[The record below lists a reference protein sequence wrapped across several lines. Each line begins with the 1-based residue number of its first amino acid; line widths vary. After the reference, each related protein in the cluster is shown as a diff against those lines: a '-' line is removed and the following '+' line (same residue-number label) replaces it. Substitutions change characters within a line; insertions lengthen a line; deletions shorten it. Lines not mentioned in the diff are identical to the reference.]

1 MKCNTNSYLLNY
13 AWLALQMSEIRLVGT
28 FGAWIESLILSK
40 LGLAFW
46 SALGRSRRKC
56 TPIKTE
62 NQRFFFMKIKNLRF
76 LIFLWLNL
84 YFFFDL
90 HKFFGFLWVVST
102 QLCFHLLQSA
112 FFPGPISERL
122 RIKRTFLYRNKKGGK
137 MSLDSITEIS
147 DLVIQFVLYSFD
159 HFLGFCWL
167 FWDGCS
173 WIFNFCS
180 YFLFIA
186 VI

>member
-1 MKCNTNSYLLNY
+1 MIHTIGSRTTTKIQKMKCNINSYLLNY

-28 FGAWIESLILSK
+28 FGAWIESPILSK

-76 LIFLWLNL
+76 LIFLWINL

-90 HKFFGFLWVVST
+90 HKFLGFFWVVST
-102 QLCFHLLQSA
+102 QLCFYLLQS
-112 FFPGPISERL
+112 FFPGPNL
-122 RIKRTFLYRNKKGGK
+122 IKT
-137 MSLDSITEIS
+137 
-147 DLVIQFVLYSFD
+147 
-159 HFLGFCWL
+159 
-167 FWDGCS
+167 
-173 WIFNFCS
+173 
-180 YFLFIA
+180 
-186 VI
+186 